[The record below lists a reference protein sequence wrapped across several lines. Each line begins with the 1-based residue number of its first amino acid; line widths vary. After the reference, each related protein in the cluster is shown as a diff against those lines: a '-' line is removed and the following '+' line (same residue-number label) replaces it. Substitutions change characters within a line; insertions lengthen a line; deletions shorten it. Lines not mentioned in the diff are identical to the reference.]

1 MIVSDVADI
10 IRSAVKTLPITKMEC
25 DFPEI
30 HKDDV
35 TIVNEMWHCPGL
47 RKLHLETGRT
57 KNLEVLHCVLY
68 PDPAY
73 PIPIFGCDIVA
84 NDKVVTAAIVDV
96 SPVRHLNQIDIYPA
110 VTKISNRFQFKERR
124 ALPLWS
130 DDIFSPHCKF
140 MRLRTYNE
148 RIDYCEL
155 LSQLLTVYCG
165 LVEQAELDTD
175 WVNTMLRLD
184 DQIYYCKQQKK
195 NQKTIAVLSRWF
207 DPLWARNYIDT
218 ILFDEP
224 RM

>member
-35 TIVNEMWHCPGL
+35 TIVNEMWLCPGL

-57 KNLEVLHCVLY
+57 KNLEVLQCVLY

-96 SPVRHLNQIDIYPA
+96 SPVMMSIHDAPTFVGFPSDSP
-110 VTKISNRFQFKERR
+110 VTLII
-124 ALPLWS
+124 PV
-130 DDIFSPHCKF
+130 IP
-140 MRLRTYNE
+140 
-148 RIDYCEL
+148 
-155 LSQLLTVYCG
+155 
-165 LVEQAELDTD
+165 
-175 WVNTMLRLD
+175 
-184 DQIYYCKQQKK
+184 
-195 NQKTIAVLSRWF
+195 
-207 DPLWARNYIDT
+207 
-218 ILFDEP
+218 
-224 RM
+224 

>member
-57 KNLEVLHCVLY
+57 NNLEVLHCVLY

-110 VTKISNRFQFKERR
+110 VAKISNRFQFKERR
-124 ALPLWS
+124 ALPL
-130 DDIFSPHCKF
+130 
-140 MRLRTYNE
+140 
-148 RIDYCEL
+148 
-155 LSQLLTVYCG
+155 
-165 LVEQAELDTD
+165 
-175 WVNTMLRLD
+175 
-184 DQIYYCKQQKK
+184 
-195 NQKTIAVLSRWF
+195 
-207 DPLWARNYIDT
+207 
-218 ILFDEP
+218 
-224 RM
+224 